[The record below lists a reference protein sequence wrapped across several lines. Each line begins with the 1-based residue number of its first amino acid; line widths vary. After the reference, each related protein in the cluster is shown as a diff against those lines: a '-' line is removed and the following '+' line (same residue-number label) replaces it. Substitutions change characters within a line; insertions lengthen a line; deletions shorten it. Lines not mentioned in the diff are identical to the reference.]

1 MAEEQIPGEP
11 ATRSAIDEVKRRIIL
26 TVLASGNSRRAAAK
40 LAGCAPSTINRT
52 VAHDPKF
59 ADQVA
64 AAELSAEVELVRRVR
79 NASQD
84 PRYWRSAAWFLER
97 RNPDEFGPR
106 APWTF
111 TQREVAE
118 LLVQVM
124 DVTFEGLSDEKVDE
138 ALARLGELV
147 QGIQDTRAGFP
158 PRRDAP
164 AGGPPLA
171 PSPVPALP
179 VPLDPDEHGLWD
191 TPAEG
196 SGQ

>member
-11 ATRSAIDEVKRRIIL
+11 ATAVQSTKSNAASSSPCWPAAIAVGRPPNWPA
-26 TVLASGNSRRAAAK
+26 V
-40 LAGCAPSTINRT
+40 PSTINRT

-64 AAELSAEVELVRRVR
+64 AAELSAGGRTRAPRPQRLAGPPLLAIGGLVPGAEKPRRIR
-79 NASQD
+79 
-84 PRYWRSAAWFLER
+84 P
-97 RNPDEFGPR
+97 PP
-106 APWTF
+106 PWTF

-164 AGGPPLA
+164 AGGPPLS